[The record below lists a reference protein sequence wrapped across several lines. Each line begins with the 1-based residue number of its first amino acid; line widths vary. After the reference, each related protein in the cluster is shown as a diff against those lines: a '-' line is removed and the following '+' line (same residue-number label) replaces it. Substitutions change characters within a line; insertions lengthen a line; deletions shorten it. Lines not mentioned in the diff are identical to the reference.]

1 MAKKDKEEVT
11 STKDEADS
19 LKLSKLLVKQFN
31 DGDDKIAWNLGT
43 DHDNPTEVKEFISF
57 GSTILNYI
65 CTNRRNGGAPVG
77 KITEIVGEEA
87 SGKSLL
93 AAHLIAECQKR
104 GGIAVYI
111 DTENAA
117 SPEFLAQLGV
127 NINELVYLQPG
138 CCEAVG
144 EAIEKTI
151 MTARAKAPNKLVL
164 IVWDSIANCPTRIE
178 LEGSYDLNM
187 NLQLEKSKVLS
198 KMMRKLVD
206 TLGKERICVVF
217 TNQLKTKIG
226 VMYGDPMTT
235 PGGKAVPYA
244 ASLRIRLTRSSQ
256 LVQGKP
262 KKGEETE
269 GGDDGG
275 DKKEAKGAVYG
286 INTIAKVIKCR
297 LGPPLRQCRFDIT
310 FSSGIDDE
318 ESWLPLLHE
327 RGEIEKNKGW
337 CYYSKYPSGKMSL
350 KEDPANPKKE
360 IEYDRGLMF
369 REKEWKKTLREFPEF
384 RTYVLNDLEKHLIV
398 KYGETPADF
407 AGDADSLLDV
417 ESAVEA
423 ATGN

>member
-1 MAKKDKEEVT
+1 MAKKGKEEEV
-11 STKDEADS
+11 SVKDETDS
-19 LKLSKLLVKQFN
+19 LKLSKLLVRQFN

-57 GSTILNYI
+57 GSTLLDYV

-93 AAHLIAECQKR
+93 CAHLVAECQRR

-117 SPEFLAQLGV
+117 SPEFLTQLGV

-138 CCEAVG
+138 CVEAVG

-164 IVWDSIANCPTRIE
+164 IIWDSIANCPTRVE

-206 TLGKERICVVF
+206 TLGKERICVVL

-244 ASLRIRLTRSSQ
+244 ASLRIRLNRSVQ
-256 LVQGKP
+256 LQAGKP
-262 KKGEETE
+262 KKGEEAEE
-269 GGDDGG
+269 GGEG
-275 DKKEAKGAVYG
+275 KEAKGAVYG
-286 INTIAKVIKCR
+286 IHTIAKVIKCR
-297 LGPPLRQCRFDIT
+297 LGPPLRRCEFDIT
-310 FSSGIDDE
+310 FQSGIDDE
-318 ESWLPLLHE
+318 QSWLDYLHS
-327 RGEIEKNKGW
+327 RGEVEKAKGW
-337 CYYSKYPSGKMSL
+337 CYYSAFPSGKMST
-350 KEDPANPKKE
+350 KPDPENPKKE

-369 REKEWKKTLREFPEF
+369 REKEWKQALSSNLEF
-384 RTYVLNDLEKHLIV
+384 RKRVLDDLEKHLIV
-398 KYGETPADF
+398 KYGEKPTDFEADPE
-407 AGDADSLLDV
+407 SLMDV
-417 ESAVEA
+417 ESALEVVN
-423 ATGN
+423 GG

>member
-1 MAKKDKEEVT
+1 MAKKEKEQEA
-11 STKDEADS
+11 STTDAVDS
-19 LKLSKLLVKQFN
+19 LKLSKILVKSFN
-31 DGDDKIAWNLGT
+31 DGDDKIAWNLGS

-57 GSTILNYI
+57 GSTLLNYI

-93 AAHLIAECQKR
+93 CAHLIAECQKR

-117 SPEFLAQLGV
+117 SPEFLTQLGV

-138 CCEAVG
+138 CCEEVG
-144 EAIEKTI
+144 AAIEKTI
-151 MTARAKAPNKLVL
+151 LKVREKAPNKLVL
-164 IVWDSIANCPTRIE
+164 IVWDSIANCPTRVE
-178 LEGSYDLNM
+178 LEGNYDLNM

-256 LVQGKP
+256 LVAGKP
-262 KKGEETE
+262 KKGEEVAE
-269 GGDDGG
+269 GGEG
-275 DKKEAKGAVYG
+275 KEAKGAVYG

-310 FSSGIDDE
+310 FASGIDDE
-318 ESWLPLLHE
+318 ESWLTTLHE
-327 RGEIEKNKGW
+327 RGEIEKSNGW
-337 CYYSKYPSGKMSL
+337 CYYSSFPSGKMTK
-350 KEDPANPKKE
+350 KEDPNDKKKE
-360 IEYDRGLMF
+360 IEYDRGLQF
-369 REKEWKKTLREFPEF
+369 REREWKKTLAENPEF
-384 RTYVLNDLEKHLIV
+384 KKRVLDDLEKHMVV
-398 KYGETPADF
+398 KYGATPVDF

-417 ESAVEA
+417 ESAVEVA
-423 ATGN
+423 QTGG